1 MDPSEYRKHIHML
14 GIGNLKTMKI
24 RTKSDAETVLT
35 RVREMHQ
42 GLQQIKKEVELD
54 IRFQGEQDKPKKKS
68 GRFSLFGK
76 KDSPEEPSVS
86 KSNQHVYEKLIQDIG
101 TLMSQLDRLQE
112 QLNTY
117 IREASTSKEPVLS
130 EQIPSKEKQELQEES
145 SNDSL
150 FDSYDFNGEDIGGIS
165 SEEDTE
171 ELKARF
177 CPHCGNILE
186 ASDTFCSTCGKK
198 V

>member
-35 RVREMHQ
+35 RVQEMHQ
-42 GLQQIKKEVELD
+42 GLQQIKKEAELD
-54 IRFQGEQDKPKKKS
+54 IRFQDEQDTPKKKS

-86 KSNQHVYEKLIQDIG
+86 KSNQQGYEKLIQDIG
-101 TLMSQLDRLQE
+101 TLMSQLDRLQG
-112 QLNTY
+112 QLTTY
-117 IREASTSKEPVLS
+117 IREASASSEPAS
-130 EQIPSKEKQELQEES
+130 AKQMPSKEEQEMQEES

-150 FDSYDFNGEDIGGIS
+150 FDSYDFSGEDIGGIS

-186 ASDTFCSTCGKK
+186 TSDTFCNTCGKK